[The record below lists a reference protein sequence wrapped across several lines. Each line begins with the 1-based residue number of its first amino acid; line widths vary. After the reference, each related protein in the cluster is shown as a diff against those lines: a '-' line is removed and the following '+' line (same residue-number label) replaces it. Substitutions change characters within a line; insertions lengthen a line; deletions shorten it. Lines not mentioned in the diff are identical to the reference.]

1 MPDQNYRQIRY
12 GNNDGELRFG
22 YIDTLQNKHAFTVRS
37 GASAKHYLAMVASPG
52 GDVKSNS
59 HLNNGTILN
68 SPGSLQ
74 LNAGES
80 VDSKFPGVFIDA
92 NSGELILKSD
102 SNVRIM
108 GKNVFI
114 DATGGEDSN
123 GEGQK
128 STSNGM
134 VTIKANEKVHITG
147 SQGVRIDSG
156 ATIEIVSSNTVKIIA
171 DGILKVFGNM
181 VEFADGASTALT
193 GKGSKIDPTGVI
205 KSTFETEM
213 SLRGG

>member
-1 MPDQNYRQIRY
+1 MPDQNYKQIRY

-74 LNAGES
+74 LNAGS
-80 VDSKFPGVFIDA
+80 NVDSSFPGVFIDA
-92 NSGELILKSD
+92 NSGELILKSN

-114 DATGGEDSN
+114 SATGGDDPSETS
-123 GEGQK
+123 K

-147 SQGVRIDSG
+147 QQGVRIDSA
-156 ATIEIVSSNTVKIIA
+156 ATLEIVSSNSVRIIA